1 MTAPIWIASPP
12 EVHSALLS
20 AGPGPGPL
28 LAAAAAWSSLS
39 GEYAT
44 AAAELTSILGAAQ
57 AGAWQGPSAEQYVA
71 AHVPYLAWLTQAG
84 ANSAVVAAEQQ
95 TAAAAYSTAL
105 AMMPTLGELA
115 ANHAMHGVL
124 LATNFFGLNTIPIA
138 LNEADYVR
146 MWIQA
151 ATAMTTYQ
159 AVAGTA
165 LASAPRTA
173 PAPMVLTPGVGEV
186 GSAMATLTGT
196 GAQAQATEAGAAN
209 DIANFI
215 QQLLRFYTDSIN
227 QLFEPIINFLQDPIG
242 NSIQLITDFLTN
254 PAAALQTWGPF
265 LFAVAY
271 QAISWIGA
279 SLTYPQLLLQPLL
292 AIFLPILV
300 ELGKKLLDLL
310 NLLQLL
316 LNLPPLEAAVPA
328 APATVNQ
335 PGLPAAGISSSAPG
349 SPGSAAPAPG
359 SGTSTVPAGSAAAS
373 AAAPAVP
380 YAVQGLDPDGDPGP
394 TLTEGDRA
402 KAPASDMAAVSSA
415 AALAATQA
423 RRKARRR
430 RGAEVKDRGHRD
442 EYMTLDDGPAAPPAE
457 SQPVTR
463 PTSTQSSQQGAGALG
478 AAGLG
483 GTQTKTDA
491 ADAAGMTSLDG
502 DSFGNGPTTPMLPNT
517 WNLDRDG
524 GEGDSADPP
533 R

>member
-1 MTAPIWIASPP
+1 MTAPIWMASPP

-28 LAAAAAWSSLS
+28 LAAAGAWASLS
-39 GEYAT
+39 AEYST

-57 AGAWQGPSAEQYVA
+57 AGAWEGPSAAQYVA
-71 AHVPYLAWLTQAG
+71 AHAPYLAWLTQAG
-84 ANSAVVAAEQQ
+84 VNSAMVAAQQQ
-95 TAAAAYSTAL
+95 TAAAGYTSAL

-115 ANHAMHGVL
+115 ANHAVHGVL

-151 ATAMTTYQ
+151 ATAMTAYQ
-159 AVAGTA
+159 AVAGSA
-165 LASAPRTA
+165 LASAPRTT
-173 PAPMVLTPGVGEV
+173 PAPFVLTPGVGEA
-186 GSAMATLTGT
+186 GSMLAAATQT
-196 GAQAQATEAGAAN
+196 GAQVQAAEAGSGNNIADFLA
-209 DIANFI
+209 DI
-215 QQLLRFYTDSIN
+215 LRLYTDTIN
-227 QLFEPIINFLQDPIG
+227 QLFEPLIDFFMDPIG

-265 LFAVAY
+265 LFALAY

-300 ELGKKLLDLL
+300 ELGKKLLELL

-316 LNLPPLEAAVPA
+316 LNLPPLETAVPP
-328 APATVNQ
+328 APAAANQ
-335 PGLPAAGISSSAPG
+335 PSLPAAGISSSAPG
-349 SPGSAAPAPG
+349 SPGTAAPAPG
-359 SGTSTVPAGSAAAS
+359 AGTATVPSGSAAAS

-380 YAVQGLDPDGDPGP
+380 YAVQGIDPDPDPGP
-394 TLTEGDRA
+394 TLTEGDKAR
-402 KAPASDMAAVSSA
+402 APASDMAAVSSA

-430 RGAEVKDRGHRD
+430 RGAEIKDRGFRD
-442 EYMTLDDGPAAPPAE
+442 EYLTMDDGPAAPPAE
-457 SQPVTR
+457 PQQTTR
-463 PTSTQSSQQGAGALG
+463 PATAQSSQHGAGTLG
-478 AAGLG
+478 AAGLT
-483 GTQTKTDA
+483 GTQAKPGA
-491 ADAAGMTSLDG
+491 AAAGMTSLDG
-502 DSFGNGPTTPMLPNT
+502 DSFGNGPTSPMLPNT
-517 WNLDRDG
+517 WNLDQDG
-524 GEGDSADPP
+524 GEGESTEPP